1 MIDVLQDFLSSIN
14 FFDIIVLIILIYNVL
29 QCFYKGFSLSLI
41 SFSKW
46 ILSTIVTI
54 ILVPKLQPIVSE
66 YIQSEFINNVGLGIT
81 IFIFTLFITII
92 IGKTLSKAVTWTG
105 VGSIDKVFGFLFGF
119 FKGYIVCVC
128 LFSILNWFYPYQNW
142 GISAEDAISFN
153 FISKGSD
160 VLINEFPSNEDF
172 IDTKE
177 KIEKF
182 ESDKLREECG
192 IFGISNHADASALV
206 ALGLHALQHR
216 GQEGCGIVSFD
227 GKNYHSEKRQGL
239 IGDHFTDLET
249 LKKLPG
255 SFAIGHNR
263 YSTTGETSLR
273 NIQPFFADL
282 HMGGLSIA
290 HNGNLTN
297 AIVLRENL
305 VKNGAIFRTTS
316 DTETIVQLIA
326 RSKREKFIDKLIDT
340 LFQIQGGYSLVLMT
354 NKKLVG
360 VRDPFGIRPLVVGK
374 IKNSYIFASETCA
387 LDIVG
392 ASFVREVK
400 NGEIVIVEDNQ
411 LKSIKPFPQQKARPC
426 VFEYIYFAR
435 PDSLINNKCAY
446 EYRKNLGTELAKEA
460 DLKADLVVPVPD
472 SGVPAALGY
481 AKHSK
486 KNFELGLIRNHY
498 VGRTFIEPTQNIRSL
513 GVKLKL
519 NSTKTI
525 VKGKSIILIDDSL
538 VRGTTCHKIVKM
550 LYESG
555 AKEVHVRIACPE
567 IIYPDF
573 YGVDM
578 PTKEELLAF
587 KKNNKEMCDYL
598 NAKSLKFLSLE
609 GLYKALI
616 NEKRDA
622 KYPQFSDHYFT
633 GDYPI
638 KPHDNINGINVK
650 QLSLLS
656 GKSNN

>member
-1 MIDVLQDFLSSIN
+1 M
-14 FFDIIVLIILIYNVL
+14 
-29 QCFYKGFSLSLI
+29 K
-41 SFSKW
+41 K
-46 ILSTIVTI
+46 
-54 ILVPKLQPIVSE
+54 
-66 YIQSEFINNVGLGIT
+66 
-81 IFIFTLFITII
+81 
-92 IGKTLSKAVTWTG
+92 
-105 VGSIDKVFGFLFGF
+105 
-119 FKGYIVCVC
+119 
-128 LFSILNWFYPYQNW
+128 
-142 GISAEDAISFN
+142 FN
-153 FISKGSD
+153 
-160 VLINEFPSNEDF
+160 
-172 IDTKE
+172 
-177 KIEKF
+177 
-182 ESDKLREECG
+182 SDKLREECG
-192 IFGISNHADASALV
+192 IFGISNHGDASALV

-239 IGDHFTDLET
+239 VGDHFTNSEI
-249 LKKLPG
+249 LKRLPG
-255 SFAIGHNR
+255 EYAIGHNR

-282 HMGGLSIA
+282 HMGGLSVA

-297 AIVLRENL
+297 ALSLRDSL
-305 VKNGAIFRTTS
+305 VKEGAIFRTTS

-326 RSKREKFIDKLIDT
+326 KSKREKFVDKLIDT

-360 VRDPFGIRPLVVGK
+360 VRDPFGIRPLILGK
-374 IKNSYIFASETCA
+374 LKDSYIFASETCA

-392 ASFVREVK
+392 ATFVREVE
-400 NGEIVIVEDNQ
+400 NGELVIIEGNK
-411 LKSIKPFPQQKARPC
+411 LSSIKPFPNQKPRPC
-426 VFEYIYFAR
+426 IFEYIYFAR

-446 EYRKNLGTELAKEA
+446 EYRKNLGSQLAKET
-460 DLKADLVVPVPD
+460 DIKADFIIPVPD

-481 AKHSK
+481 AEESK
-486 KNFELGLIRNHY
+486 KHFELGLIRNHY

-519 NSTKTI
+519 STTKTI
-525 VKGKSIILIDDSL
+525 VKDKSIILIDDSI
-538 VRGTTCHKIVKM
+538 VRGTTCLKIVKM

-587 KKNNKEMCDYL
+587 NKNNLEMCEYIKAKLSTTKTIVKDKSIILIDDSIVRGTTCLKIVKMLYESGAKEVHVRIACPEIIYPDFYGVDMPTKEEL
-598 NAKSLKFLSLE
+598 LAFNKNNLEMCEYIKAKSLKFLSID

-616 NEKRDA
+616 NEKRKSD
-622 KYPQFSDHYFT
+622 YPQFSDHYFT
-633 GDYPI
+633 GDYPV
-638 KPHDNINGINVK
+638 KPLDNLQSNNIK

-656 GKSNN
+656 AKSSN